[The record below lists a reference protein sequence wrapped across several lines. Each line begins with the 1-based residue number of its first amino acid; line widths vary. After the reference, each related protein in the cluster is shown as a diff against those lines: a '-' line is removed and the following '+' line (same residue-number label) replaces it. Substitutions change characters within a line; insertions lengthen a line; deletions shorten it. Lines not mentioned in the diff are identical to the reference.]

1 MRRFPFVTL
10 DVFTQ
15 RPLEGNQLAV
25 FTDGRGL
32 SDAEMQALAR
42 ETNLSET
49 TFIIPRDAETERQ
62 HGVKVHIF
70 TVAEELPFAGHP
82 TLGTATLLHRQRGD
96 KEINLDLQVGKVP
109 VRFSQREGAIF
120 GEMTQRDPV
129 FGGIHVRETLARE
142 ALQCDPNDLD
152 AKLPVQTVSTGLA
165 FAIVP
170 LVSVE
175 KLSRIKFDA
184 KRAAAYLEK
193 TDAKFLYFIARN
205 TEAKAQTAD
214 APRFRARMIFYNGE
228 DPATGSAAGCATAW
242 LVEHGVLA
250 SEQAALIEQG
260 VEIKRPSQIHIRASK
275 STEGVRNVRV
285 GGYSVEIMRGEV
297 RL

>member
-10 DVFTQ
+10 DVFTRQ
-15 RPLEGNQLAV
+15 PLEGNQLAV

-62 HGVKVHIF
+62 HGVKVRIF

-82 TLGTATLLHRQRGD
+82 TLGTATLIHKERGD

-109 VRFSQREGAIF
+109 IRFSQREGAIF

-129 FGGIHVRETLARE
+129 FGDIHPRETLARE
-142 ALQCDPNDLD
+142 ALQCGPNDLD

-175 KLSRIKFDA
+175 KLSKIKFDP

-205 TEAKAQTAD
+205 TEAKAHTAD
-214 APRFRARMIFYNGE
+214 VPRFRARMIFYNGE

-260 VEIKRPSQIHIRASK
+260 VEMKRPSQIHIRASK
-275 STEGVRNVRV
+275 TTEGVRNVRV
-285 GGYSVEIMRGEV
+285 GGYSVEVVRGEV
-297 RL
+297 TL

>member
-1 MRRFPFVTL
+1 MDTLVEDFLNSRRLCCNLSMFIIERVLIMRTLPFVTL

-25 FTDGRGL
+25 FPEAGGL

-62 HGVKVHIF
+62 HGVKVRIF

-82 TLGTATLLHRQRGD
+82 TLGPATLLHRQRGD

-129 FGGIHVRETLARE
+129 FGGIHARETLARE
-142 ALQCDPNDLD
+142 VLEWETSDLD
-152 AKLPVQTVSTGLA
+152 PKLPVQTVSTGLA

-170 LVSVE
+170 LVSV
-175 KLSRIKFDA
+175 
-184 KRAAAYLEK
+184 
-193 TDAKFLYFIARN
+193 
-205 TEAKAQTAD
+205 
-214 APRFRARMIFYNGE
+214 
-228 DPATGSAAGCATAW
+228 
-242 LVEHGVLA
+242 
-250 SEQAALIEQG
+250 
-260 VEIKRPSQIHIRASK
+260 
-275 STEGVRNVRV
+275 
-285 GGYSVEIMRGEV
+285 
-297 RL
+297 

>member
-62 HGVKVHIF
+62 HGVKVRIF

-96 KEINLDLQVGKVP
+96 NEINLGLQVGKVP

-175 KLSRIKFDA
+175 KLSKIEFDH

-193 TDAKFLYFIARN
+193 TDARFLYFIARN
-205 TEAKAQTAD
+205 TDAKAQAAD
-214 APRFRARMIFYNGE
+214 VPHFRARMIFYNGE
-228 DPATGSAAGCATAW
+228 DPATGSAAGCAAAW
-242 LVEHGVLA
+242 LVEHGVIA
-250 SEQAALIEQG
+250 SGQAALIEQG
-260 VEIKRPSQIHIRASK
+260 VEIKRPSQSHIRASK
-275 STEGVRNVRV
+275 TAEGVRNVRV
-285 GGYSVEIMRGEV
+285 GGYSVEVMRGEV

>member
-1 MRRFPFVTL
+1 MRRFPFVTM
-10 DVFTQ
+10 DVFTRQ
-15 RPLEGNQLAV
+15 PLEGNQLAV

-62 HGVKVHIF
+62 HGVKVRIF

-96 KEINLDLQVGKVP
+96 SEINLDLRVGKVP

-129 FGGIHVRETLARE
+129 FGGIHAREALARE
-142 ALQCDPNDLD
+142 VLQCDPNDLD

-175 KLSRIKFDA
+175 KLSKIEFDH

-205 TEAKAQTAD
+205 TDAKAQTAD
-214 APRFRARMIFYNGE
+214 VPHFRARMIFYNGE

-242 LVEHGVLA
+242 LVEHGVIA

-275 STEGVRNVRV
+275 TTEGVRNVSV
-285 GGYSVEIMRGEV
+285 GGYSVEVMRGEV
-297 RL
+297 AL

>member
-1 MRRFPFVTL
+1 MRRFPFVTM
-10 DVFTQ
+10 DVFTRQ
-15 RPLEGNQLAV
+15 PLEGNQLAV

-49 TFIIPRDAETERQ
+49 TFIIPRDAEIERQ
-62 HGVKVHIF
+62 NGVKVRIF

-96 KEINLDLQVGKVP
+96 NEINLGLQVGKVP
-109 VRFSQREGAIF
+109 VRFSQREGGIF

-175 KLSRIKFDA
+175 KLSKIEFDH

-193 TDAKFLYFIARN
+193 TDARFLYFIARN

-228 DPATGSAAGCATAW
+228 DPATGSAAGCAAAW
-242 LVEHGVLA
+242 LVEHGVIA

-275 STEGVRNVRV
+275 TAEGVRNVRV
-285 GGYSVEIMRGEV
+285 GGYSVEVMRGEV